1 MESHIP
7 AILAI
12 VVMVAMSAY
21 FSITETAF
29 TSFNRIRMKN
39 MLAEGNKKAKLVL
52 NLSEDYDKL
61 ISTILI
67 GNTIVN
73 IVAAAMTTLVF
84 VALFGSRIGAPL
96 SAIVLTVVVLLFAE
110 ISPKSIAKE
119 MPEQFCL
126 FSAPIIKILIVL
138 CTPLNFIFS
147 GWKKFLTKIFTI
159 DSEKSITEEELITI
173 VEEAKTEGGINTEQG
188 ELIQNAIGF
197 KEIEAWDVLIPRV
210 DVEAIEIGTPK
221 DEVSEVFIKTGFS
234 RLPVYDETMD
244 KILGVLN
251 QKDFSNFV
259 INSDKEISEF
269 VKPVVFMA
277 GSVKMPALLK
287 KMQQKKTHIV
297 VIVDEYGGTEG
308 IVTMEDVIEQLVG
321 EIYDEYDEE
330 ETMQEFVQQPDGSY
344 RVLCSANVE
353 KMLDYFDIEEEEMDI
368 TTVNGWVVVEL
379 DKLPEVGDAFEY
391 KNLSVTVTKADDK
404 KALEISIIKKEVPD
418 KEQ

>member
-1 MESHIP
+1 
-7 AILAI
+7 
-12 VVMVAMSAY
+12 
-21 FSITETAF
+21 
-29 TSFNRIRMKN
+29 
-39 MLAEGNKKAKLVL
+39 
-52 NLSEDYDKL
+52 
-61 ISTILI
+61 
-67 GNTIVN
+67 
-73 IVAAAMTTLVF
+73 MTTLVF
-84 VALFGSRIGAPL
+84 VALFDSRIGAPL
-96 SAIVLTVVVLLFAE
+96 SAIVLTIVVLIFAE

-126 FSAPIIKILIVL
+126 FSAPIINVLIVL
-138 CTPLNFIFS
+138 CTPLNHIFS
-147 GWKKFLTKIFTI
+147 VWKRFLTKIFTI
-159 DSEKSITEEELITI
+159 NSEKSITEEELITI

-221 DEVSEVFIKTGFS
+221 DEVSKVFIKTGFS

-251 QKDFSNFV
+251 QKDFSNFI

-308 IVTMEDVIEQLVG
+308 IVTMEDIIEQLVG
-321 EIYDEYDEE
+321 EIYDEYDEGE
-330 ETMQEFVQQPDGSY
+330 GVQEFVQLPDGSY

-353 KMLDYFDIEEEEMDI
+353 KMFDYLDIEEQEMDV

-379 DKLPEVGDAFEY
+379 DNLPEVGDSFEY
-391 KNLSVTVTKADDK
+391 KNLFVTVMKADEK
-404 KALEISIIKKEVPD
+404 KALEISIIKKEVF
-418 KEQ
+418 ENE